1 MTSASEV
8 ELERSPRI
16 AKLKEEDCFELPENE
31 DDVIVLP
38 SWILNNTKLTLHIV
52 GKASNKRRHAKSEG
66 DNRSSAKR
74 LRAGT
79 SADKVQ
85 AVSMGLEMGDVEAC
99 AGDVEK
105 EGEDVTVKQ
114 L

>member
-1 MTSASEV
+1 M
-8 ELERSPRI
+8 
-16 AKLKEEDCFELPENE
+16 
-31 DDVIVLP
+31 IVLP

-79 SADKVQ
+79 SADKVE